1 MRQIRHRRVGDKKA
15 TICIMAE
22 RWDDEEQPSSWSDE
36 FRQRFEGRWPIP
48 RQTVLGILG
57 GLLAFAGVVSSA
69 YTVEPEQE
77 AVILRFGR
85 YVSTEPPGLHFKL
98 PFGIDSA
105 IKVRTKV
112 ILQEEF
118 GFRTKGTEGTR
129 SAYDE
134 NFRQE
139 SMTLTGDLN
148 VADVEWILQY
158 QISDPQ
164 KYLFQARNVLTNIRD
179 ISQSIMRRV
188 VGDRLVS
195 DVLTVGRVEITE
207 EAQRLTQEV
216 LDRYNMGIRIV
227 TIKLQDVNPP
237 EPVKPAF
244 NDVNRAKQEQEQ
256 AINQAEE
263 QYNKIIPESE
273 GKAEQTIQDAEGYAT
288 SLINRARGD
297 AGRFTAMLQ
306 TYRSAPGATRTRL
319 YLEAM
324 EELYG
329 RFKELTLIDPSIK
342 GVLPIFGAPALKESP
357 APGGHP

>member
-1 MRQIRHRRVGDKKA
+1 
-15 TICIMAE
+15 MAD
-22 RWDDEEQPSSWSDE
+22 RWDEEGSSNSWAEE
-36 FRQRFEGRWPIP
+36 FRRQFGGQWPVP
-48 RQTVLGILG
+48 KEAALWALG
-57 GLLAFAGVVSSA
+57 GLLGLLGVASSV

-77 AVILRFGR
+77 AVVLRFGR
-85 YVSTEPPGLHFKL
+85 YVSTAPPGLHFKL
-98 PFGIDSA
+98 PFGVERA

-118 GFRTKGTEGTR
+118 GFRTTGTEGTR

-148 VADVEWILQY
+148 VADVEWIVQY

-263 QYNKIIPESE
+263 QYNKIIPEAE

-306 TYRSAPGATRTRL
+306 TYRNAPQATRTRL

-329 RFKELTLIDPSIK
+329 RFKELTLIDPGVK
-342 GVLPIFGAPALKESP
+342 GLLPVFGTPGLKELA
-357 APGGHP
+357 APGGQP